1 MQTIQGIWL
10 YVVDILGLGV
20 DNLHTWQMALR
31 AVIVYISALAMVRI
45 GEKRFLGR
53 NTAFDVILGIIFGS
67 VVSRAITGSSPFFP
81 TLAAGLALVV
91 LHWLFAIASFHSDW
105 FGTFVKGRNR
115 VLVEDGSILWDAMQK
130 SHISETD
137 LMTALRMQAGSDEL
151 EHVAEA
157 RLERSGDI
165 SVIKEHAQP
174 RILEVDVAE
183 GVQTVRIRLD

>member
-1 MQTIQGIWL
+1 MQDIGAFIEQ
-10 YVVDILGLGV
+10 ILGLGV
-20 DNLHTWQMALR
+20 DNLNVWQMALR
-31 AVIVYISALAMVRI
+31 AVIVYVSALAMVRI

-81 TLAAGLALVV
+81 TLAAGLVLVV
-91 LHWLFAIASFHSDW
+91 IHWLFAVASFRSDW
-105 FGTFVKGRNR
+105 FGTFVKGHSRL
-115 VLVEDGSILWDAMQK
+115 LVEDGNILWDAMQK
-130 SHISETD
+130 SHISEED
-137 LMTALRMQAGSDEL
+137 LMTSLRIQAGSDEL
-151 EHVAEA
+151 GGVAEA